1 MMNPMHNIR
10 VFGRSIDEI
19 DKSITSLLQ
28 KYSHKLLRYSL
39 GIIFFWFGALKLINK
54 SPANELVEKTVF
66 WFPSDIFIPI
76 LGFWEVA
83 IGVFLLIRKL
93 NRVAIFLLMAQM
105 VGTFLPL
112 VLLPQITFSTFPF
125 VPTLEGQYII
135 KNLVLISAALVI
147 GSNVR
152 ETPEDKYL

>member
-1 MMNPMHNIR
+1 MHNIR